1 MSWYKDS
8 KYIGLLIGWLLLLSA
23 CQTEKK
29 LNPKIYFDSEAYLDA
44 EWTNIEKMKYAKQE
58 VVFNEESEEL
68 DSILIDS
75 TSLKEFAK
83 LFEKANINNAIY
95 SGEYLIDTI
104 WLENP
109 ESGESLMAV
118 NYHTANSDLPVQW
131 FHVFSDGSVHF
142 KMTESNFLFFY
153 EKEVS
158 YQPNEGFRI
167 ISKQKSLWQDT
178 MHIAKSFVFI

>member
-1 MSWYKDS
+1 MSWFKLKQIS
-8 KYIGLLIGWLLLLSA
+8 FFIAGLIALHA
-23 CQTEKK
+23 CQTKEK

-95 SGEYLIDTI
+95 SGEYLIDTF

-109 ESGESLMAV
+109 ESGEDLMEV
-118 NYHTANSDLPVQW
+118 NYHTTNSDLPVQW

-142 KMTESNFLFFY
+142 KMTEINFLFFY

>member
-1 MSWYKDS
+1 MSWYKL
-8 KYIGLLIGWLLLLSA
+8 KQIGFFIGGLMALHA
-23 CQTEKK
+23 CQTKEK
-29 LNPKIYFDSEAYLDA
+29 LNPKIYFDSEAYLAA
-44 EWTNIEKMKYAKQE
+44 EWSNLEKMKYAKQE

-68 DSILIDS
+68 DSILVDS
-75 TSLKEFAK
+75 ASLKEYFK

-95 SGEYLIDTI
+95 IGEYLIDTF

-109 ESGESLMAV
+109 ESGENLMAV
-118 NYHTANSDLPVQW
+118 NYHTTNSDLPVQW

-178 MHIAKSFVFI
+178 MHIAKTFVFI

>member
-1 MSWYKDS
+1 MSWFKL
-8 KYIGLLIGWLLLLSA
+8 KQIGFFIGGLMALHA

-44 EWTNIEKMKYAKQE
+44 EWTNLEKIKYAKQE
-58 VVFNEESEEL
+58 ILFNEKSEEL
-68 DSILIDS
+68 DSIPVDS
-75 TSLKEFAK
+75 TSLIEFVK
-83 LFEKANINNAIY
+83 LFKKANINNVMY

-109 ESGESLMAV
+109 ESGENLMTV

-131 FHVFSDGSVHF
+131 FHVFSDGSVQF

-178 MHIAKSFVFI
+178 MHIAKSFIFI